1 MFDGMHILVVD
12 DDPEIRDAVGEYLE
26 LRRFKVSLAGNG
38 DQMQQVLQE
47 TPIELILLDIGLPG
61 TDGIE
66 LIRKIKPSFSGGII
80 LLTGHGAPEDRV
92 LGLESGADDYV
103 VKPFNFREL
112 LARIHSVLRRLQTSD
127 ESAPQETAHFVR
139 FGNWTFDT
147 EKRTLE
153 GADGSCPE
161 LSPGELDILA
171 LLADRA
177 DTAVSRHEIL
187 EKTSHR
193 DWNPLDRSIDVRI
206 TRLRKKLEQ
215 DATKPTLIRT
225 ARNVGYIL
233 VTTPPK

>member
-1 MFDGMHILVVD
+1 MFDGMHILIVD

-38 DQMQQVLQE
+38 DEMQQVLEE

-66 LIRKIKPSFSGGII
+66 LIRRIKHSFSGGII
-80 LLTGHGAPEDRV
+80 LLTAHGAPEDRV

-112 LARIHSVLRRLQTSD
+112 LARIHSVQRRLQTPD
-127 ESAPQETAHFVR
+127 DPAPEETAHLVR

-147 EKRTLE
+147 EKRTLD
-153 GADGSCPE
+153 GTDGSCPE

-171 LLADRA
+171 LLAERA

-187 EKTSHR
+187 EKSSHR

-233 VTTPPK
+233 VTTSPK